1 MSKPKRSL
9 EDGKRTNYVT
19 TGGAGYIPSVENIN
33 DILENVSGDIME
45 GIRKF
50 AYPKAKVIDK
60 NKGKGYKGGTAQ
72 RTYLLPRHIQ
82 KDIFLRDGYIEGR
95 EGDYGLVK
103 KAVGNRNIPVFQ
115 TAKDAITRDNLIPFS
130 SGYRGQSNFEN
141 KFIDE
146 NKELVHAGSYPYALY
161 IDGTN
166 GNIYYKAWDLN
177 DYTEDSSRL
186 GQKGSLERKFKSIGS
201 KVLDVVGSPTVVT
214 TGFQPVTNLGAYF
227 GYNLPNVNMQDL
239 FQDYNKDLD
248 IKDYPSNIGAELDYF
263 MEGKGLHRE
272 KINNKYVYTLPEI
285 TVTRNKKSNGG
296 SIHTASSKRSI
307 EDAGRI
313 SDEEYY
319 NIMEGVAERNYK
331 YWGFPN
337 SDAALLDALNNN
349 TYNYRGYYN
358 KYPNGDG
365 NAKDHWPDEFKTVYH
380 PTFSDESIYSGKKSQ
395 YNPKG
400 LKGGIWIGEYFVP
413 SLDLLIERSKFKEGG
428 ESTNYINTIG
438 LGYIFNKY
446 GKKTIDFIRK
456 RLYNNVLPW
465 GYNDIPQRAYNAIV
479 KNKKEVDETR
489 DKALRDDLWATYLQ
503 IPKKERH
510 NIKGGKVTLE
520 KANYSPKGVNPN
532 KEVYKFKDLLDV
544 TKFGLLNY
552 AGIIPYS
559 VNFDSGEYLP
569 IGKNRV
575 VYPKDLGAFTELEG
589 LGQFTVG
596 RGYDKKGDYVSYYDS
611 WDLGETNKNPYRDA
625 TFGIGKPFNVYDRIY
640 LDDYFGVP
648 NEHKGG
654 IYLPEVLVTGTRKKH
669 RNGGSIH
676 IDPSKRGTLTAAA
689 TKHGMGV
696 QEFASRVLKNKDSY
710 SPAMVK
716 KANFARNANK
726 WNH

>member
-1 MSKPKRSL
+1 MANKNKKYKRSI
-9 EDGKRTNYVT
+9 EDAGRISDENYYNNKITYNT
-19 TGGAGYIPSVENIN
+19 TSGGGYIPSVENIN

-60 NKGKGYKGGTAQ
+60 NKGKGYNGGTAQ

-130 SGYRGQSNFEN
+130 SGYRGQSNFED

-146 NKELVHAGSYPYALY
+146 NKELVHAGGYPYALY

-227 GYNLPNVNMQDL
+227 GYNLPNVNLQDL

-296 SIHTASSKRSI
+296 SIHIT
-307 EDAGRI
+307 
-313 SDEEYY
+313 
-319 NIMEGVAERNYK
+319 
-331 YWGFPN
+331 
-337 SDAALLDALNNN
+337 
-349 TYNYRGYYN
+349 
-358 KYPNGDG
+358 
-365 NAKDHWPDEFKTVYH
+365 
-380 PTFSDESIYSGKKSQ
+380 
-395 YNPKG
+395 
-400 LKGGIWIGEYFVP
+400 
-413 SLDLLIERSKFKEGG
+413 
-428 ESTNYINTIG
+428 
-438 LGYIFNKY
+438 
-446 GKKTIDFIRK
+446 
-456 RLYNNVLPW
+456 
-465 GYNDIPQRAYNAIV
+465 
-479 KNKKEVDETR
+479 
-489 DKALRDDLWATYLQ
+489 
-503 IPKKERH
+503 
-510 NIKGGKVTLE
+510 
-520 KANYSPKGVNPN
+520 
-532 KEVYKFKDLLDV
+532 
-544 TKFGLLNY
+544 
-552 AGIIPYS
+552 
-559 VNFDSGEYLP
+559 
-569 IGKNRV
+569 
-575 VYPKDLGAFTELEG
+575 
-589 LGQFTVG
+589 
-596 RGYDKKGDYVSYYDS
+596 
-611 WDLGETNKNPYRDA
+611 
-625 TFGIGKPFNVYDRIY
+625 
-640 LDDYFGVP
+640 
-648 NEHKGG
+648 
-654 IYLPEVLVTGTRKKH
+654 
-669 RNGGSIH
+669 
-676 IDPSKRGTLTAAA
+676 PSKRGTFTTAA
-689 TKHGMGV
+689 TKHRMGV
-696 QEFASRVLKNKDSY
+696 QEFAAKVLRNKDSY

-716 KANFARNANK
+716 KANFARNASK
-726 WNH
+726 WNK